1 MKVYSTNELAAP
13 NIIDMIR
20 ILRDQLTAKD
30 AADITATAF
39 VRRKAGER
47 VLLLRNA
54 FPGAFDVTPLQFVV
68 DGIDVAGQS
77 AWHREYYSRL
87 ADAGTVPDR
96 IVLDEEYAPLMTWE
110 LGQDVAAKMQPVF
123 QDLQARMALPFP
135 LRMMNAASFN
145 NSNYNAGNVA
155 GREWNTYVRNRMAD
169 LMTKMIDPARIFG
182 HPVPISNYGYFRHD
196 RQLADMNGW
205 PLLPTGATVGT
216 WSSPVLYAWEKGNL
230 NAGKP
235 NRVWLDFIANLNMLR
250 AAANMPASPLL
261 PWFSDPDFSEAEDK
275 TATPRPVRRA
285 LWRGLILHAR
295 ATGAENSVYWNAPRA
310 GYAADADAFADS
322 VFAEAAGIVPVK
334 QRWGQID
341 AGAQAVVTGNVVTT
355 FEQVMTAAKAA

>member
-1 MKVYSTNELAAP
+1 MNVFSTNELAAP
-13 NIIDMIR
+13 NIIDMVR

-30 AADITATAF
+30 AADITAAAF
-39 VRRKAGER
+39 THRKAGER

-54 FPGAFDVTPLQFVV
+54 FPGAFDITPLQFVV
-68 DGIDVAGQS
+68 DGIDGAGQMP
-77 AWHREYYSRL
+77 WYREYFYRL

-96 IVLDEEYAPLMTWE
+96 IVLDEEYSPFMTWE

-123 QDLQARMALPFP
+123 QSTLALTMMPFT
-135 LRMMNAASFN
+135 LRTMSAASFN

-155 GREWNTYVRNRMAD
+155 GREWNTYVRIRMAE
-169 LMTKMIDPARIFG
+169 LMTKIIDPAKIFG

-196 RQLADMNGW
+196 RQLSDMNGW

-250 AAANMPASPLL
+250 AAANMPAPIL
-261 PWFSDPDFSEAEDK
+261 PWFSDPDFNEAEDP

-295 ATGAENSVYWNAPRA
+295 STGVENAVYWNAPRA

-334 QRWGQID
+334 QRWTPIPID
-341 AGAQAVVTGNVVTT
+341 AQAVVTGSVVTT
-355 FEQVMTAAKAA
+355 FEGVMTAAKAA